1 MYKKLGKATAIV
13 TFMIWT
19 IVLLRLVGFEF
30 SKKMTFWVF
39 LAISSIGVNWIVDR
53 LNSINKK

>member
-1 MYKKLGKATAIV
+1 MYKKLGKATATV

-19 IVLLRLVGFEF
+19 IVLLRLVGLEL
-30 SKKMTFWVF
+30 STVRTWVL
-39 LAISSIGVNWIVDR
+39 LAISSIGINWIVDR

>member
-1 MYKKLGKATAIV
+1 
-13 TFMIWT
+13 MIWT

-30 SKKMTFWVF
+30 SKMTFWVF
-39 LAISSIGVNWIVDR
+39 LAISSIGINWIVDR

>member
-1 MYKKLGKATAIV
+1 MYKKLGKATATV

-19 IVLLRLVGFEF
+19 IVLLRLVGLEF
-30 SKKMTFWVF
+30 SKMTFWVF
-39 LAISSIGVNWIVDR
+39 LAISSIGINWIVDR

>member
-1 MYKKLGKATAIV
+1 MYKKLGKATATV

-19 IVLLRLVGFEF
+19 IVLLRLVGLEL
-30 SKKMTFWVF
+30 STVRTWV
-39 LAISSIGVNWIVDR
+39 LLTISSIGINWIVDR

>member
-1 MYKKLGKATAIV
+1 MYKKLGKATATV

-19 IVLLRLVGFEF
+19 IVLLRLVGLEL
-30 SKKMTFWVF
+30 STVRTWV
-39 LAISSIGVNWIVDR
+39 LLTISSIGINWIVDK

>member
-1 MYKKLGKATAIV
+1 MYKKLGKATATV

-19 IVLLRLVGFEF
+19 VVLLRLIGFEF
-30 SKKMTFWVF
+30 STMTFWVF
-39 LAISSIGVNWIVDR
+39 LAISSIGINWIVDR